1 MTFQDVLRKQAEQC
15 AALGSPFMGRLLPL
29 IADRITAGTPVTDV
43 LLNWDG
49 DMRPQADSVPLR
61 LAGALHALVLTGASA
76 PLKAAYPPN
85 VATDDVLWSAVEDAF
100 ATHSDHFLTWLK
112 SPPQTNE
119 VRRSSVIIPAAHI
132 AAAQFGLPMRLS
144 ELGASGGL
152 NLMFDAFSLN
162 AGGTVFQSGDVTLEP
177 DWQGPKPTV
186 ANLEIIER
194 AGVDL
199 NALDPR
205 NPDDQLRLRAY
216 LWADQPDRLA
226 RTNAAIESYSATVDQ
241 GDAEAWLID
250 RLATPRPGTTHFIF
264 HTVAW
269 QYFPEETKKRCRDA
283 IENAGAAATND
294 APLAWF
300 SMEAD
305 ENLNQ
310 GAKLTL
316 RLWPGDITLDLG
328 RADFHG
334 RWVIWAGEP
343 N

>member
-1 MTFQDVLRKQAEQC
+1 MKLQDVLRKQGQQC
-15 AALGSPFMGRLLPL
+15 DALGSPFMGRLLPL
-29 IADRITAGTPVTDV
+29 IADRIEAGTPVADKI
-43 LLNWDG
+43 LNWQG

-61 LAGALHALVLTGASA
+61 LAGALHALVLTDASVA
-76 PLKAAYPPN
+76 LKAAYPPN
-85 VATDDVLWSAVEDAF
+85 NAPDDTLWNAVEDAF
-100 ATHSDHFLTWLK
+100 TTHAEHILNWLQ

-132 AAAQFGLPMRLS
+132 AAAKFGLPLRLS

-152 NLMFDAFSLN
+152 NLMFDTFGLE
-162 AGGTVFQSGDVTLEP
+162 AGGTTFPGPSVTLSP
-177 DWQGPKPTV
+177 DWNGLAPAAADLQ
-186 ANLEIIER
+186 ISER
-194 AGVDL
+194 RGVDL
-199 NALDPR
+199 NPLNPH

-226 RTNAAIESYSATVDQ
+226 RTNAAIEKYAATVDR
-241 GDAEAWLID
+241 GDVEPWLND
-250 RLATPRPGTTHFIF
+250 RLKTPKQGTTHFIF

-269 QYFPEETKKRCRDA
+269 QYFPEETKARCRKA
-283 IENAGAAATND
+283 IEKAGEKATTD

-305 ENLNQ
+305 DNLNQ

-316 RLWPGDITLDLG
+316 RLWPGNIPLDLG

-334 RWVIWAGEP
+334 RWVNWAGDP